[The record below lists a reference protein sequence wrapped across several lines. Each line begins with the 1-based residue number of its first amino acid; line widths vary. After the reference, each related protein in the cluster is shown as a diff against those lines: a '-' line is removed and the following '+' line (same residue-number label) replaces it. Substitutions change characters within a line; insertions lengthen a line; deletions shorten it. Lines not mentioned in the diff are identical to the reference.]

1 MKYLTLA
8 LFLGYVSASETI
20 HDAINAL
27 KIEVSQKGQEEI
39 QKELHDV
46 ERVAKRIENA
56 KPVKKLEHSL
66 KQFAHTKQIAHIKQ
80 IDEKFMKS
88 PLGKKMVK
96 EWTDVGKV
104 L

>member
-56 KPVKKLEHSL
+56 KPV
-66 KQFAHTKQIAHIKQ
+66 
-80 IDEKFMKS
+80 
-88 PLGKKMVK
+88 
-96 EWTDVGKV
+96 
-104 L
+104 